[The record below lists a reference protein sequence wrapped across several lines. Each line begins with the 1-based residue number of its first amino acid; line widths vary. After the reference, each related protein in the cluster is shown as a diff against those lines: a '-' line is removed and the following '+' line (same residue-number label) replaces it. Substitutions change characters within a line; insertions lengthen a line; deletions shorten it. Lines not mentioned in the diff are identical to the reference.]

1 MEMIF
6 STNKKLAEQSMR
18 RLDASG
24 KLGLS
29 QLNIYMER
37 KQNSPHEYVTYAGL
51 RAMFA
56 IRVQFGLKLYFQ
68 VCPGSSF
75 TWKKG
80 QIFSSSI

>member
-1 MEMIF
+1 MMF

-29 QLNIYMER
+29 QLNTYMGR
-37 KQNSPHEYVTYAGL
+37 KQNSPHVYVTCAGV

-56 IRVQFGLKLYFQ
+56 IRVQFGLMLSFQ

-75 TWKKG
+75 A
-80 QIFSSSI
+80 